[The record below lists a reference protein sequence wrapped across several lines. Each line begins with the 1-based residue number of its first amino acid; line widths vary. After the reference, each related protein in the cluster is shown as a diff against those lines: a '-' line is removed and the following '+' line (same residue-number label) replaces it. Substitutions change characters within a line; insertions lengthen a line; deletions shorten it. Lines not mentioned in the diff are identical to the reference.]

1 MSPRDLRTHTPA
13 FHMTTRPFPSLLS
26 GLMLLAIAGAV
37 GCGGDDGEAAF
48 RAASDRLAEAKSEA
62 EVARDAVDQRREELE
77 VAEVALEEA
86 QAQLAATE
94 TRVDEARDELAAFAT
109 DDVVFRAVQ
118 LALLET
124 DELRE
129 VAIRA
134 SVAQGVVTLLGR
146 VDEAEERDLA
156 VEVAKSIPGVVSVE
170 SEIEVAGESAG
181 MPSVGEAAP
190 SADE

>member
-1 MSPRDLRTHTPA
+1 MPPRDLRDRFLSDPI
-13 FHMTTRPFPSLLS
+13 TTRPFCTLLS
-26 GLMLLAIAGAV
+26 GLLLIVMAGAV
-37 GCGGDDGEAAF
+37 ACGSDDGEAAF
-48 RAASDRLAEAKSEA
+48 HAASDRLAEAQAEA
-62 EVARDAVDQRREELE
+62 EVARVAVDQRREDLE
-77 VAEVALEEA
+77 TAEVALEEA

-94 TRVDEARDELAAFAT
+94 TRVDESRDELAAFAT

-124 DELRE
+124 GELRD

-134 SVAQGVVTLLGR
+134 AVSEGVVTLLGR

-170 SEIEVAGESAG
+170 SEIEVAGEFAEI
-181 MPSVGEAAP
+181 PSGGTAAP
-190 SADE
+190 PTEE